1 MHFQSKARNL
11 PVNGETLGSLDTA
24 GNDIIE
30 TNFRRWCR
38 PGNCEVTG
46 THSWI
51 DVQNLV
57 VEGLVR
63 DGEVL
68 IRHIRNADNAFGYSL
83 QILEPNFL
91 VEEFN
96 TSNPDKGNRIVM
108 GVELNNFIRP
118 EAFWCFQGPDHL
130 YDDLSYGV

>member
-1 MHFQSKARNL
+1 
-11 PVNGETLGSLDTA
+11 
-24 GNDIIE
+24 
-30 TNFRRWCR
+30 
-38 PGNCEVTG
+38 
-46 THSWI
+46 
-51 DVQNLV
+51 LV

-83 QILEPNFL
+83 QILEPDFL
-91 VEEFN
+91 DEEFN
-96 TSNPDKGNRIVM
+96 TSNPDNGNRIVM
-108 GVELNNFIRP
+108 GVELNNFNRP